1 MIPGQPY
8 VFIYNTT
15 KRGVGSL
22 VFGPLG
28 TWLVHDLVTPAF
40 ELISNIYYIVLYIIE
55 NSMISSR
62 TRSPILIT
70 HRHDLR
76 TQDVQPT
83 ALKTYHSIHIYLF
96 IILIYYLIYI
106 YSILFGMV
114 LKNSL

>member
-1 MIPGQPY
+1 MISGQPY

-55 NSMISSR
+55 NITISSW
-62 TRSPILIT
+62 THSPILIT

-76 TQDVQPT
+76 TQDVHPK
-83 ALKTYHSIHIYLF
+83 ALKNLSLYTYILF
-96 IILIYYLIYI
+96 IYNYI
-106 YSILFGMV
+106 I
-114 LKNSL
+114 NIIIDI